1 MPKILKDN
9 CSKLALRRACV
20 ELGLK
25 SNLPT
30 IRALLES
37 IGAFAARHLAAA
49 DPGKPCEEQVVSV
62 GADSCKAGRIAL
74 CPFRRRRP
82 YASEW
87 EEAKE
92 LDEVW
97 SESEERLELGEE
109 MDVSAPQDNSEIE
122 YLEDVI
128 EWEVEMRKDYE
139 VSSSAS
145 DDSSDSEVS
154 ASESEASSAG
164 GVFEDSA
171 PENDC
176 ACDKVGPSGAGP
188 NMKGWCNYFFFCA
201 TSRWLSRPK
210 RRFATSPPF
219 RKEAQDDRGRQEVR
233 GYVRAS

>member
-1 MPKILKDN
+1 
-9 CSKLALRRACV
+9 
-20 ELGLK
+20 
-25 SNLPT
+25 
-30 IRALLES
+30 
-37 IGAFAARHLAAA
+37 
-49 DPGKPCEEQVVSV
+49 
-62 GADSCKAGRIAL
+62 
-74 CPFRRRRP
+74 
-82 YASEW
+82 
-87 EEAKE
+87 

-188 NMKGWCNYFFFCA
+188 NIKGWC
-201 TSRWLSRPK
+201 TSFSAPPVDGLVDQSGALRPARLFARK
-210 RRFATSPPF
+210 RKMIVDAKRCG
-219 RKEAQDDRGRQEVR
+219 DM
-233 GYVRAS
+233 